1 MARKRFFTG
10 SRFEERG
17 NYARGVRDGD
27 MVFVSGCVGF
37 DYVNHT
43 ISDDVVEQTHQ
54 AFRNIHWA
62 LEELDATFQDVV
74 RIVVYA
80 ADRACYEQTIDVI
93 GEYCR
98 DARPANTFVIAQL
111 VDPRMKI
118 EIEVTARDGGGRA
131 GGGRGT

>member
-1 MARKRFFTG
+1 MARERFFTG

-62 LEELDATFQDVV
+62 LEELNSTFRDVV

-80 ADRACYEQTIDVI
+80 ADRAYYEQTIDVI

-98 DARPANTFVIAQL
+98 DVRPANTFVIAQL

-118 EIEVTARDGGGRA
+118 EIEVTARDRGGG
-131 GGGRGT
+131 GGGPDA